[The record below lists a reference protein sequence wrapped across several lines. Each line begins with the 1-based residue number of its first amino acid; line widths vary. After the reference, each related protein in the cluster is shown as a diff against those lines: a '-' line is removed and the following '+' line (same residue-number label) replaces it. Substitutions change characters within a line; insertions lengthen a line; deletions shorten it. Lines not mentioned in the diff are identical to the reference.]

1 MAKSHPLHLGNY
13 QRYTIKRKNDTGIR
27 QSFIIDAK
35 EIIATK
41 KTLKVVSITVEKT
54 ISETGETQAQ
64 ILKWLKN
71 NPGDVHD

>member
-1 MAKSHPLHLGNY
+1 MIQALV
-13 QRYTIKRKNDTGIR
+13 R
-27 QSFIIDAK
+27 QNFITDAE

-41 KTLKVVSITVEKT
+41 KTLKMVSITVKKT
-54 ISETGETQAQ
+54 TSEIGETQAQ